1 MGKIL
6 IMRKDNWSLKGY
18 SGQKID
24 TGMPW
29 ILGVIGNII
38 LLITFPIRAFFYL
51 INPFA
56 AKNVRIKK

>member
-1 MGKIL
+1 
-6 IMRKDNWSLKGY
+6 MRKDNWSLRGY
-18 SGQKID
+18 HGEKID

-29 ILGVIGNII
+29 IIGIFRNII
-38 LLITFPIRAFFYL
+38 LLITFPVRVFFYL